1 MVAAF
6 VLQSTTER
14 GIVMRGYDLST
25 GKEFGSDVPAIKDD
39 SRLVVICDYSELYS
53 LLDVFGWDKD
63 TVDECTNLDEKIR
76 FTNYDGYDFVSMLYA
91 ESESND
97 MTQREVNLFFSD
109 KYLTLVLPESPG
121 EDLSSLADRLIAACP
136 AAMTRSAPLIHL
148 YYLVFD
154 NLSSFY
160 TDSLEE
166 LESVIE
172 ALEESIEIHPTKD
185 YISEIISIRKTTYTY
200 KKILRALSY
209 VGDQVLLDDNK
220 FLDSSQLRHFRDV
233 DTRLAKL
240 YDFADNLY
248 AMSKDL
254 LNLYDS
260 KASAQMNETVK
271 KLTILTLFFG
281 PPTVIA
287 GVYGM
292 NFLNMPELEW
302 EFGYPL
308 TIAFMLAVSTIIYL
322 ILKVKKWL

>member
-1 MVAAF
+1 MK
-6 VLQSTTER
+6 
-14 GIVMRGYDLST
+14 GYDLVA
-25 GKEFGSDVPAIKDD
+25 GKEFDSDVPALFDD
-39 SRLVVICDYSELYS
+39 SRIVVICNSDELYT

-91 ESESND
+91 ESEGEK
-97 MTQREVNLFFSD
+97 MIQREVNIFFSD

-121 EDLSSLADRLIAACP
+121 EDLSRLADRLLAACP
-136 AAMTRSAPLIHL
+136 LSISRPAPLIHL

-154 NLSSFY
+154 NIASFY

-166 LESVIE
+166 LENTIE
-172 ALEESIEIHPTKD
+172 AMAVTLEMDPEKEQLF
-185 YISEIISIRKTTYTY
+185 EVVELRKTSYTY
-200 KKILRALSY
+200 KKLLRALSY

-220 FLDSSQLRHFRDV
+220 FLVESTLRHFRDV

-240 YDFADNLY
+240 YDFADSLY
-248 AMSKDL
+248 AMSNDL

-287 GVYGM
+287 GIYGM
-292 NFLNMPELEW
+292 NFIRMPELEW
-302 EFGYPL
+302 ELGYP
-308 TIAFMLAVSTIIYL
+308 IVIVFMLLVSTVIYL
-322 ILKVKKWL
+322 ILKKKKWL

>member
-1 MVAAF
+1 
-6 VLQSTTER
+6 
-14 GIVMRGYDLST
+14 MRGFDLGC
-25 GKEFGSDVPAIKDD
+25 GKEFGSDVPAIGDG
-39 SRLVVICDYSELYS
+39 SQLVVICNSDELYS

-63 TVDECTNLDEKIR
+63 TVDECKNLDEKIR
-76 FTNYDGYDFVSMLYA
+76 FTNYDGYDFVSMLYV
-91 ESESND
+91 ESEGED
-97 MTQREVNLFFSD
+97 MKQREINIFFSD

-121 EDLSSLADRLIAACP
+121 KTLTKLANSLMAACP
-136 AAMTRSAPLIHL
+136 SAMARTSPLIHL
-148 YYLVFD
+148 YYLLFD
-154 NLSSFY
+154 NLASFY
-160 TDSLEE
+160 SDSLEE
-166 LESVIE
+166 IE
-172 ALEESIEIHPTKD
+172 GIIEELAESIEVHPSRD
-185 YISEIISIRKTTYTY
+185 YISEIVEIRKTTYTY
-200 KKILRALSY
+200 KKLLRAISY

-260 KASAQMNETVK
+260 KANAQMNETVK

-292 NFLNMPELEW
+292 NFIRMPELEW
-302 EFGYPL
+302 EFGYP
-308 TIAFMLAVSTIIYL
+308 IVIGFMLLVSAAIYA
-322 ILKVKKWL
+322 ILKLKKWL

>member
-1 MVAAF
+1 
-6 VLQSTTER
+6 LK
-14 GIVMRGYDLST
+14 GYDLVA
-25 GKEFGSDVPAIKDD
+25 GKEFNSDVPALYDD
-39 SRLVVICDYSELYS
+39 SRIVVICNYDELYT

-91 ESESND
+91 ESESEK
-97 MTQREVNLFFSD
+97 MIQREVNIFFSD

-121 EDLSSLADRLIAACP
+121 DDLSKLADRLLAACP
-136 AAMTRSAPLIHL
+136 LAMSRPAPLIHL

-154 NLSSFY
+154 NIASFY

-166 LESVIE
+166 LENIIE
-172 ALEESIEIHPTKD
+172 EMAVSLEMDPDKEHL
-185 YISEIISIRKTTYTY
+185 SEVVELRKTTYTY
-200 KKILRALSY
+200 KKLLRALSY

-220 FLDSSQLRHFRDV
+220 FLVDSTLRHFRDV

-240 YDFADNLY
+240 YDFADSLY
-248 AMSKDL
+248 AMSNDL

-287 GVYGM
+287 GIYGM
-292 NFLNMPELEW
+292 NFIRMPELEW
-302 EFGYPL
+302 ELGYPIV
-308 TIAFMLAVSTIIYL
+308 IAFMLLVSTVIYL
-322 ILKVKKWL
+322 ILKKKKWL

>member
-1 MVAAF
+1 MKGF
-6 VLQSTTER
+6 
-14 GIVMRGYDLST
+14 IMRGYDLKS
-25 GKEFGSDVPAIKDD
+25 GKEFAADVPEISDG
-39 SRLVVICDYSELYS
+39 SQLVFICNSDELYN

-91 ESESND
+91 ESENDD
-97 MTQREVNLFFSD
+97 MTQQEINIFFSD
-109 KYLTLVLPESPG
+109 KYLTLVLPEKPG
-121 EDLSSLADRLIAACP
+121 RTLSKLADKLMAACP
-136 AAMTRSAPLIHL
+136 LALTRSAPLIHL
-148 YYLVFD
+148 YYLLFD
-154 NLSSFY
+154 NLASFY
-160 TDSLEE
+160 SDTLEE
-166 LESVIE
+166 LEGIIE
-172 ALEESIEIHPTKD
+172 ALAESIEVHPSRD
-185 YISEIISIRKTTYTY
+185 YISEIVDIRKTTYTY
-200 KKILRALSY
+200 KKLLRALSY

-220 FLDSSQLRHFRDV
+220 FLDASQLRHFRDV

-260 KASAQMNETVK
+260 KANAQMNETVK

-292 NFLNMPELEW
+292 NFLRMPELEW
-302 EFGYPL
+302 EFGYPIVL
-308 TIAFMLAVSTIIYL
+308 GFMVLVSAVIYM
-322 ILKVKKWL
+322 ILRFKRWL

>member
-1 MVAAF
+1 MK
-6 VLQSTTER
+6 
-14 GIVMRGYDLST
+14 GYDLVAD
-25 GKEFGSDVPAIKDD
+25 KEFDSDVPALSDD
-39 SRLVVICDYSELYS
+39 SRIVVICNYDELYS

-91 ESESND
+91 EYEGED
-97 MTQREVNLFFSD
+97 MIQREVNIFFSD

-121 EDLSSLADRLIAACP
+121 DDLSRLADRLMTACP
-136 AAMTRSAPLIHL
+136 LAISRKAPLIHL

-154 NLSSFY
+154 NIASFY

-166 LESVIE
+166 LENMIE
-172 ALEESIEIHPTKD
+172 AMAVSLEMQPDKEHL
-185 YISEIISIRKTTYTY
+185 SEIIELRKTTYTY
-200 KKILRALSY
+200 KKLLRALSY

-220 FLDSSQLRHFRDV
+220 FLDDSTLRHFRDV

-240 YDFADNLY
+240 YDFADSLY
-248 AMSKDL
+248 AMSNDL

-260 KASAQMNETVK
+260 KAAAQMNETVK

-287 GVYGM
+287 GIYGM
-292 NFLNMPELEW
+292 NFIRMPELEW
-302 EFGYPL
+302 ELGYP
-308 TIAFMLAVSTIIYL
+308 IVIGFMIIVSTVIYL
-322 ILKVKKWL
+322 ILKKKNWL

>member
-1 MVAAF
+1 
-6 VLQSTTER
+6 
-14 GIVMRGYDLST
+14 MRGYDLVA
-25 GKEFGSDVPAIKDD
+25 GKEFDSDVPALCND
-39 SRLVVICDYSELYS
+39 SRIVVICNYDELYS

-91 ESESND
+91 ESEGKN
-97 MTQREVNLFFSD
+97 MIQREVNIFFSD

-121 EDLSSLADRLIAACP
+121 EDLSRLADRFLSACP
-136 AAMTRSAPLIHL
+136 LAMARPAPLIHL

-154 NLSSFY
+154 SIASFY

-166 LESVIE
+166 LESTIE
-172 ALEESIEIHPTKD
+172 AMAVSLEMQPDKEQLFEVV
-185 YISEIISIRKTTYTY
+185 ELRKTTYTF
-200 KKILRALSY
+200 KKLLRALSY

-220 FLDSSQLRHFRDV
+220 FLDESTFRHFRDV

-240 YDFADNLY
+240 YDFADSLY
-248 AMSKDL
+248 AMSNDL

-281 PPTVIA
+281 PPAVIA

-292 NFLNMPELEW
+292 NFINMPELEW
-302 EFGYPL
+302 ELGYL
-308 TIAFMLAVSTIIYL
+308 FALGIMVGISSLIYF
-322 ILKVKKWL
+322 ILRLKKWL

>member
-1 MVAAF
+1 
-6 VLQSTTER
+6 
-14 GIVMRGYDLST
+14 MRGYDLIA
-25 GKEFGSDVPAIKDD
+25 GKEFDSQVPAIEDG
-39 SRLVVICDYSELYS
+39 SQIVVICNSDELYD

-91 ESESND
+91 ESEGED
-97 MTQREVNLFFSD
+97 MTQREVNIFFSD

-121 EDLSSLADRLIAACP
+121 KDLSKLADRLMTACP
-136 AAMTRSAPLIHL
+136 LAMSRPAPLIHL

-154 NLSSFY
+154 NIASFY

-166 LESVIE
+166 LENTIE
-172 ALEESIEIHPTKD
+172 DMAETLEMHPDLEQLT
-185 YISEIISIRKTTYTY
+185 EVVELRKTTYTY
-200 KKILRALSY
+200 KKLLRALSY

-220 FLDSSQLRHFRDV
+220 FLDVSTLRHFRDV

-240 YDFADNLY
+240 YDFADSLY
-248 AMSKDL
+248 AMSNDL

-260 KASAQMNETVK
+260 KAAAQMNETVK

-287 GVYGM
+287 GIYGM
-292 NFLNMPELEW
+292 NFIRMPELEW
-302 EFGYPL
+302 ELGYPL
-308 TIAFMLAVSTIIYL
+308 VIGFMLLVSTVIYF
-322 ILKVKKWL
+322 ILKKKNWL